1 MTANRKHRS
10 ENELKIRAS
19 IEYFSPSPNWNELKG
34 ILNEENLDLDDPKT
48 AGILGKL

>member
-1 MTANRKHRS
+1 MKTNKNRRS
-10 ENELKIRAS
+10 EKELKIRAS
-19 IEYFSPSPNWNELKG
+19 IEYLSPSPNWEELEG